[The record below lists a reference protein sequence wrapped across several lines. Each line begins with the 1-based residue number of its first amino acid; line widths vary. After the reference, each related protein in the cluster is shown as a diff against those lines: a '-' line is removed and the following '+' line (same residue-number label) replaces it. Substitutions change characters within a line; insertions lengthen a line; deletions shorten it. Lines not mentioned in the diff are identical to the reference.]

1 MNQYKRKTLQR
12 ITLAAALSAAGLPAV
27 SQAHGLPGFAQH
39 PDSDR
44 GGVVY
49 VMSNAATGN
58 EILLFGRDRRGRLQA
73 LPGRSTRTGGL
84 GGSDNAAIDPLGSQN
99 ALVYDAGSN
108 MLFAVNAGDNSVS
121 VLDTGRSGAHLRL
134 LDVVPS
140 GGFIPVSV
148 AVSGHLLYVLNAG
161 GSGSVSTFE
170 IGADGALTA
179 LGAYDLGL
187 ANATTIP
194 FNNVLAPGQVGVD
207 ALARRLVVS
216 HAGGQEMLAIDLDD
230 AGLPSGAI
238 QHTPAPGIV
247 PFSFAVTPHGSVL
260 VSEAGSG
267 AVSAYDVPPAGQPLD
282 VTAASVPTGQAAS
295 CWILAHDA
303 GFAFVANTGSNT
315 LSSFVYTRHGGLA
328 VLDAVAATA
337 GGAPTDMSFAGGQR
351 FIYTLD
357 AAGGSI
363 SGFAVDAGNGALT
376 PVWTQPGLPASAG
389 LQGIAARDL

>member
-1 MNQYKRKTLQR
+1 MNSNKRTTLKL
-12 ITLAAALSAAGLPAV
+12 ISLALAVAAGLPAAG
-27 SQAHGLPGFAQH
+27 QAHGLPGFAQH
-39 PDSDR
+39 PEADR

-49 VMSNAATGN
+49 VMSNASIGN
-58 EILLFGRDRRGRLQA
+58 EIFVFGRDRRGRLHA
-73 LPGRSTRTGGL
+73 LPGRTTPTGGL

-99 ALVYDAGSN
+99 ALVYDDDSGL
-108 MLFAVNAGDNSVS
+108 LFAVNAGDDSVS
-121 VLDTGRSGAHLRL
+121 VLGTGPGGTHLRL
-134 LDVVPS
+134 LDVAPS

-148 AVSGHLLYVLNAG
+148 AVDGRLLYVLNAG

-170 IGADGALTA
+170 IGADGSLSA

-187 ANATTIP
+187 SNATSIP
-194 FNNVLAPGQVGVD
+194 FDNVLAPGQVGVD
-207 ALARRLVVS
+207 ALARRLIVT

-230 AGLPSGAI
+230 DGLPSAAI

-247 PFSFAVTPHGSVL
+247 PFSFDVTPHGSVL

-267 AVSAYDVPPAGQPLD
+267 SVSAYDVPPAGQPLD
-282 VTAASVPTGQAAS
+282 LTAASVPTGQAAS

-328 VLDAVAATA
+328 LLEQVAASA
-337 GGAPTDMSFAGGQR
+337 GGAPTDMSFAAGQR
-351 FIYTLD
+351 FLYTLD

-363 SGFAVDAGNGALT
+363 SGFEIDASNGSLT
-376 PVWTQPGLPASAG
+376 AVWTQGGLPAAAG